1 MAIAFVNLG
10 ASTTPD
16 TTSATDATSYA
27 TASWTPPTTGII
39 LLAFIAARSG
49 GSADAASVTG
59 NSLTW
64 TQIGSNVNAT
74 SGHKLCLFAALAAGA
89 TTGAT
94 TVDWGANSQNGTTMV
109 FCQVTGVDTTGG
121 LAAVFV
127 QSPSNTGSGTTGTV
141 TLSAAAN
148 SNNRPFAA
156 FYHGT
161 NESKTFRTNWT
172 ELDDLGGTGPTRN
185 LETQCRSDAFETT
198 ASATWTTSGVWS
210 GIAVELKN
218 LGGTLYVEDHEGTV
232 TPAGALVRRTNKIE
246 AGTVTPAGSI
256 AKRTSKAQAGTLTP
270 AGALAAIKIITN
282 IIAGTLTP
290 AGTLVRRTSK
300 VLAGSLTSTGALVKQ
315 TNKLWAGTITP
326 AGALVKRTLKA
337 LAGALTTAGAHV
349 GEITT
354 VVPDAV
360 AAVAMTLYPRTI
372 SYTLAAGRNAFTLA
386 KRVISFTL
394 QEK

>member
-10 ASTTPD
+10 SSATPD

-49 GSADAASVTG
+49 GSADSASVSG

-94 TVDWGANSQNGTTMV
+94 TVNWGANTQTGTTMV

-141 TLSAAAN
+141 NLSAAAN

-185 LETQCRSDAFETT
+185 LETQCREDAFETT
-198 ASATWTTSGVWS
+198 ASATWSTSGVWS
-210 GIAVELKN
+210 GIAVELKAE
-218 LGGTLYVEDHEGTV
+218 GGTLYLEDHEGTL
-232 TPAGALVRRTNKIE
+232 TSSGTDVRRTNKVL
-246 AGTVTPAGSI
+246 AGTLTTSGTD
-256 AKRTSKAQAGTLTP
+256 AKRTGKAQAGALTP
-270 AGALAAIKIITN
+270 SGVLVSIKIFVLALA
-282 IIAGTLTP
+282 GTMTT
-290 AGTLVRRTSK
+290 AGTLVLRTNK
-300 VLAGSLTSTGALVKQ
+300 TLTGALTSAGALLKQ
-315 TNKLWAGTITP
+315 TSKTQAGTITP

-337 LAGALTTAGAHV
+337 LAGALTTAGAHL

-354 VVPDAV
+354 IVPDAV
-360 AAVAMTLYPRTI
+360 ASVFFTLPPRVI
-372 SYTLAAGRNAFTLA
+372 SYTLAAGRNAYTVS
-386 KRVISFTL
+386 KRVIRFTL
-394 QEK
+394 QDK